1 MKKIIIAIAALAVA
15 AGAQAEAKRELVQP
29 KFGDNWRIGMSLGL
43 SCPLQFNYGDPH
55 MLLGAEVRKDLSPV
69 WGIGIEGR
77 WEGRGPAYLERS
89 LVGQKSKNFFAG
101 QYVGAF
107 TTINLMNLFG
117 GYNGT
122 PRTFEIEVQG
132 GVGWLHYYYSKSKQ
146 DLQDIN
152 SFGTKLGLNFN
163 FNVGSTKAWVLG
175 IRPYV
180 QYDLSGT
187 HSINDACNPETDHP
201 ATTAGF
207 DVRRATFNVEFS
219 AAYKFKCSNGTH
231 NFAKERAYDQAEIDS
246 LNAEI
251 NKLRGDVERT
261 DAAIKSAVDNGAKTK
276 AALDSCE
283 ATPKVVQKDVNKS
296 EKDLESVVT
305 FAKASSTVAPAQ
317 LPNVERIATYMKNH
331 KESKVEIRGF
341 ASPEGNLDYNTK
353 LAASRAEAVKNILVD
368 KYKISASRI
377 NAEGQGIG
385 DMFSEADWN
394 RVAIST
400 IQEK

>member
-15 AGAQAEAKRELVQP
+15 VGAQAESKRELVQP

-55 MLLGAEVRKDLSPV
+55 MILGAEVRKDLSPV

-77 WEGRGPAYLERS
+77 WEGRGPAYLERYMI
-89 LVGQKSKNFFAG
+89 GEKSKNFFAG

-107 TTINLMNLFG
+107 ATLNLMNLFG

-132 GVGWLHYYYSKSKQ
+132 GLGWLHYYYSKSVQGLK
-146 DLQDIN
+146 DLN

-163 FNVGSTKAWVLG
+163 FNVGSTKAWVIG

-180 QYDLSGT
+180 QYDLTGLGASET
-187 HSINDACNPETDHP
+187 EPEKFHP
-201 ATTAGF
+201 ATSARF
-207 DVRRATFNVEFS
+207 DVRRATFNVEVS

-231 NFAKERAYDQAEIDS
+231 NFAKERVYDQAEIDS
-246 LNAEI
+246 LNAEV
-251 NKLRGDVERT
+251 NKLRGDIANT
-261 DAAIKSAVDNGAKTK
+261 DNAIKDAVDKGAKTK

-283 ATPKVVQKDVNKS
+283 ATPKVVDKK
-296 EKDLESVVT
+296 EKNLESVVT
-305 FAKASSTVAPAQ
+305 FAKASSTVANAQ
-317 LPNVERIATYMKNH
+317 LPNVERIATYLKNH
-331 KESKVEIRGF
+331 KDSKVEIRGY
-341 ASPEGNLDYNTK
+341 ASPEGDLEYNTK
-353 LAASRAEAVKNILVD
+353 LATSRAEAVKNILVK
-368 KYKISASRI
+368 KYKISADRI
-377 NAEGQGIG
+377 SAEGQGIG
-385 DMFSEADWN
+385 DMFSESDWN

-400 IQEK
+400 IQEN